1 MSKLTKL
8 SLDDLYARKVT
19 STVEAV
25 IIEKDD
31 FSKVSKRWC
40 DNVCRLKCKAPS
52 NEQLRHDHVD
62 VMILQ
67 DYRAFDEPRF
77 RKSGHSVETKHKE
90 LIKEFATRNFPGS
103 SYGVF
108 EVLKCS
114 IQQDDL
120 RKGKAPTD
128 IALMKCRPYLLAEIE
143 AVKPKV
149 IISLSTT
156 ATKALGL
163 KKSNYGNLGEITE
176 YKGIPLVIT
185 LHPRILLMLRQNSS
199 GKYWG
204 PDFYSVIDNDFG
216 KVGKLLKGELRV
228 PNLDEAIERVKK
240 QIRIARS
247 LDDVREFSQELLEI
261 GENGGILSYDTET
274 TGVDPFAEDAK
285 IITMQ
290 FGYRNEKTGLVE
302 SIVFPMWHRKNEW
315 YDPNEAWKFIKPI
328 LEREDIRLIGHN
340 IKFDILYT
348 TKTTGTRP
356 VGIFLDTMLMM
367 HAVNS
372 GVQGTYSLKQAVWDL
387 LPEMELGGYEDK
399 LPKLTKVKDVPET
412 EEEENED

>member
-31 FSKVSKRWC
+31 FSVISNRWC
-40 DNVCRLKCKAPS
+40 EKVCRLACRAPN
-52 NEQLRHDHVD
+52 NELLRHDHVD

-77 RKSGHSVETKHKE
+77 KKSGSNTELKHKE
-90 LIKEFATRNFPGS
+90 LIKEFVDINFKDH

-114 IQQDDL
+114 IQQLDL
-120 RKGKAPTD
+120 KKGKAPTD
-128 IALMKCRPYLLAEIE
+128 ITQLKCRPYLLEEINR
-143 AVKPKV
+143 VKPKV

-176 YKGIPLVIT
+176 YNGIPVVIT

-204 PDFYSVIDNDFG
+204 PDFYSVINNDFN

-228 PNLDEAIERVKK
+228 PKLDEAIEKAK
-240 QIRIARS
+240 QQIRIARS
-247 LDDVREFSQELLEI
+247 LDEVREFCQELIEI

-290 FGYRNEKTGLVE
+290 FGFRNEETGSIE
-302 SIVFPMWHRKNEW
+302 AIVFPMWHRENQW
-315 YDPNEAWKFIKPI
+315 YDPNEAWKLIKPI
-328 LEREDIRLIGHN
+328 LEREDIKLIGHN

-356 VGIFLDTMLMM
+356 VGIFLDTMLLM
-367 HAVNS
+367 HALNS
-372 GVQGTYSLKQAVWDL
+372 GLQGTYSLKQAVWDW
-387 LPEMELGGYEDK
+387 LPELELGGYEDK
-399 LPKLTKVKDVPET
+399 LPKLSKIKDIQ
-412 EEEENED
+412 EEELEDES